1 MSHPRNVLQ
10 FTAESVTAWCD
21 CCVTRNVCLITIF
34 RWISGL
40 NQELLKCI
48 RTGRFNMLEGVKQ
61 KWGWEVI
68 YVVNWIHVYSFIHR
82 LVRSVPPCLSG
93 DRGRG
98 RGSVDGWLRVPRQ
111 EWPAGPRWLSPLLVF
126 FPGSWR
132 REAARRGNF
141 GSSHINI
148 TYEWMKH
155 LTRGCAVEY

>member
-1 MSHPRNVLQ
+1 MSHPRSVLHL
-10 FTAESVTAWCD
+10 TAESVSAWRCD
-21 CCVTRNVCLITIF
+21 CCVTRNVCRLNAIV

-98 RGSVDGWLRVPRQ
+98 AVQWTGGCVCPGMSDQRGRAGWVPYLCFSLAPGEGWLRGV
-111 EWPAGPRWLSPLLVF
+111 AILVS
-126 FPGSWR
+126 G
-132 REAARRGNF
+132 
-141 GSSHINI
+141 I
-148 TYEWMKH
+148 
-155 LTRGCAVEY
+155 